1 MALPVYQRR
10 GIMYADLPRVETASL
25 KEGARGFENIDR
37 KLDQLSA
44 FIEREGTAQAK
55 EAAFKYAAQNPVTQ
69 EQIDQAMSSQGEAKS
84 WLSALTGGNVYDET
98 LQAAQGSM
106 LANQLS
112 IEAQKK
118 FRELQ
123 VLAENNQIGFD
134 EAQVEI
140 QDVIDGYAATISAF
154 SPEASIKARASM
166 ATAGNGVL
174 KSVAEKQSKIFAA
187 AQAAKLDEDMMTVR
201 RFAEDEFARGDSW
214 NPTTQT
220 YIRAEDRIA
229 AIFNPIEEQALAMG
243 QEDRFPKLLEAKRE
257 ARVNGVTQG
266 LLDDRFAASPLKAY
280 QKVINGQLG
289 EYESSWAVMTDDDRA
304 KVKQKMMKEIADRR
318 SIKDKLEKDLI
329 DDYKGQAVNLQM
341 ESFTASR
348 DRQREI
354 ATELTTINSDAG
366 ELVTPVGFITKLSE
380 GKLAEKIDNGRL
392 MFQLRDSVDDG
403 VLNNDS
409 IEYLASNEQITWD
422 QAKELQNRISKNE
435 NAEIRQ
441 ALRLGKAEVDKL
453 DLPSQ
458 QKTQAKASLTSD
470 ILKASDDPAID
481 LNQLVAAKV
490 KEQEES
496 IANKKAKMV
505 VDRIASSLS
514 KSVIFAGDDEDQIQ
528 KRTDMAKQIIENIT
542 LLDQIEGLPDN
553 VKASIKDYLRRQ
565 GYSAR

>member
-1 MALPVYQRR
+1 MALPIYRKR

-25 KEGARGFENIDR
+25 KEGARGFESIDR
-37 KLDQLSA
+37 KLDQLSS
-44 FIEREGTAQAK
+44 FIKREGTQYAK
-55 EAAFKYAAQNPVTQ
+55 EQAMAYAAQNPVT
-69 EQIDQAMSSQGEAKS
+69 EQQIAEAVASEGEGKS

-123 VLAENNQIGFD
+123 VMAENNQLSFD
-134 EAQVEI
+134 DAQIEI
-140 QDVIDGYAATISAF
+140 QDIIDGYATTISAF
-154 SPEASIKARASM
+154 SPEASLKARASM

-187 AQAAKLDEDMMTVR
+187 AQAAKLDQDMMTVR

-220 YIRAEDRIA
+220 YIRAEDRIQ
-229 AIFNPIEEQALAMG
+229 AIFEPIESQALAMG
-243 QEDRFPKLLEAKRE
+243 QEGRFPKLLDAKRQ

-266 LLDDRFAASPLKAY
+266 LLDERFAASPLKAY

-289 EYESSWAVMTDDDRA
+289 DYESSWAVMTDDDRG
-304 KVKQKMMKEIADRR
+304 KVKQKMLKEIADRR
-318 SIKDKLEKDLI
+318 GIREKLEKDLI
-329 DDYKGQAVNLQM
+329 DGYKGQAVTLQM

-354 ATELTTINSDAG
+354 ATQLTTLNSDAG

-403 VLNNDS
+403 VLDS
-409 IEYLASNEQITWD
+409 DAIEYLASNEQINWT
-422 QAKELQNRISKNE
+422 QAEELQDRIAKNE

-458 QKTQAKASLTSD
+458 QKAQAKASLTSD
-470 ILKASDDPAID
+470 LLKASEDPSVD

-496 IANKKAKMV
+496 IANKKAQMV
-505 VDRIASSLS
+505 VDRVASSLS
-514 KSVIFAGDDEDQIQ
+514 KSVIFAGDDDDKVQ
-528 KRTDMAKQIIENIT
+528 KRTDMARQIIENIT

-553 VKASIKDYLRRQ
+553 VKASIKEYLRRQ